1 MSQIMS
7 QHPKRTFRKRSES
20 VFLMLTAF
28 VTGTLQRGKGE
39 KEREPGVSAEYSEG
53 WPEIKNTDTYRRFV
67 PLFR

>member
-1 MSQIMS
+1 
-7 QHPKRTFRKRSES
+7 
-20 VFLMLTAF
+20 MLTAF

-53 WPEIKNTDTYRRFV
+53 WPEIKNTDTYRCFA